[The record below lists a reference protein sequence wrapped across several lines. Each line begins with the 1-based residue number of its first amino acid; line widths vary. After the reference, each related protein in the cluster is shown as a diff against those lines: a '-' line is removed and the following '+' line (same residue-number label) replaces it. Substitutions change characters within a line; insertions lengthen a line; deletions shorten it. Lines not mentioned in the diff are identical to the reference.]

1 MTGLLALAAFGVAGY
16 LFLSATVTTL
26 LRFGYCGPSALE
38 HPEPVCRVATQ
49 LLLAS
54 YGTAALGIAL
64 TILTV
69 WLHLRRINNA
79 HRPPASDPPRP
90 AA

>member
-1 MTGLLALAAFGVAGY
+1 MTGLLALAAFGVAGC
-16 LFLSATVTTL
+16 LFLSAIVTTS

-38 HPEPVCRVATQ
+38 HPEPACRIATQ

-69 WLHLRRINNA
+69 WLHLRRPNNA
-79 HRPPASDPPRP
+79 RCPPVPDRLRDSA
-90 AA
+90 